1 MKVDD
6 MKKLLIRFITPVVCL
21 VIFCSCATYKPN
33 PRLEKAEDLKSMRL
47 STFTGKDRSDE
58 LLLVL
63 TFSGGGT
70 RAAAMSY
77 GILEALAEVE
87 IPRKNE
93 IGKSDNSVHTLLD
106 EVDMISSVSGGSF
119 TAAYYGL
126 HGKKAFN
133 DYKERFLY
141 QRVQSAIK
149 WRVLNPL
156 LWPKLMSKGYNRS
169 ILAADYYDKILFD
182 GKSMGDIINSDGPAI
197 VIQATDILDG
207 NIFSFNP
214 YFFNLICSSLNNFSV
229 SQAVAA
235 SSAFPGAFSGI
246 SLTNYAGQCGYQSEP
261 WVYETIQRKDP
272 MDPLNI
278 FAKRELLYTN
288 SEDKQYIHLYDGGIS
303 DNLGLEGPLIGLAQF
318 TERGVDRKTIGLEST
333 RRVVFIIVNAQ
344 TNKSDDAKYL
354 NLIPAPPRSKRSIK
368 AALATLINSSNFDTL
383 FMFQKYL
390 EEKFLKK
397 QMTGEDISNIEY
409 DIIHITF
416 EEIADEEERK
426 FFENLP
432 TSLQLPPENV
442 DRVREKAGE
451 LLYQSEEFRRLI
463 KDLQELPPS
472 TNKI

>member
-21 VIFCSCATYKPN
+21 VLFCSCATYKPN
-33 PRLEKAEDLKSMRL
+33 PRLEKAEDLKSIRL
-47 STFTGKDRSDE
+47 STFMAKDRSDE

-77 GILEALAEVE
+77 GILEALAKVE
-87 IPRKNE
+87 IPQQPNQNDTYS
-93 IGKSDNSVHTLLD
+93 GHTLLD

-126 HGKKAFN
+126 HGKKAFE

-141 QRVQSAIK
+141 RNVQSAIM
-149 WRVLNPL
+149 WRVFNPF
-156 LWPKLMSKGYNRS
+156 LWPKLISKGYNRS

-197 VIQATDILDG
+197 IIQATDILDG
-207 NIFSFNP
+207 YNFSFTP

-261 WVYETIQRKDP
+261 WVYEAIQERKP
-272 MDPLNI
+272 MDPLNL

-288 SEDKQYIHLYDGGIS
+288 SEDKKYVHLYDGGVS
-303 DNLGLEGPLIGLAQF
+303 DNLGLEGPLIDLAQF
-318 TERGVDRKTIGLEST
+318 VERGVDLKELGLENT

-344 TNKSDDAKYL
+344 TNKSEEMKYL
-354 NLIPAPPRSKRSIK
+354 NVKQAPPRTKISVS
-368 AALATLINSSNFDTL
+368 AALATLMNSSNFDTIY
-383 FMFQKYL
+383 MFQKYF

-397 QMTGEDISNIEY
+397 QIAGKDISDIDLE
-409 DIIHITF
+409 IIHITF
-416 EEIADEEERK
+416 EEITDEEERK

-432 TSLQLPPENV
+432 TSLQLPPETV

-463 KDLQELPPS
+463 AGLGGTIPE
-472 TNKI
+472 